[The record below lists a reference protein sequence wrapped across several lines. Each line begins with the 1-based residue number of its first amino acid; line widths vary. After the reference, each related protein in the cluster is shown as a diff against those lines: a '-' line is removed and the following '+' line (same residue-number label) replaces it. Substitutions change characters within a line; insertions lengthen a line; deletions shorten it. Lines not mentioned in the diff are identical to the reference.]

1 MTLWQKADQ
10 FEKRRVEAATKAA
23 EMAELEAQTRAR
35 IAAQKRESTLAVA
48 AARQAVQNAKV
59 SQP

>member
-1 MTLWQKADQ
+1 
-10 FEKRRVEAATKAA
+10 
-23 EMAELEAQTRAR
+23 MAELEAQTRAR

-59 SQP
+59 SFCDKLYLN